1 MEDESGSYGVRR
13 KNGKRRK
20 EEGGIQAQDDAA
32 DEEVTDEVPVEEVPE
47 EVLT

>member
-1 MEDESGSYGVRR
+1 LRR
-13 KNGKRRK
+13 REEVTRK
-20 EEGGIQAQDDAA
+20 QLEAERGIQAQDDAA